1 MPDNGQ
7 LTHFKEV
14 SDMRSDVITMPMPEL
29 FPNNDS
35 DGVRLLAYAYA
46 ISGKDRSAVSSK
58 NGTAKGGSG
67 ITGLKTELEKTRLDA

>member
-1 MPDNGQ
+1 
-7 LTHFKEV
+7 
-14 SDMRSDVITMPMPEL
+14 MRSDVITMPAPET
-29 FPNNDS
+29 FSSNDG

-58 NGTAKGGSG
+58 NGTAKGGAG